1 MSTARSSFARAWGGF
16 AVAPII
22 DALLSGLL
30 TGGIYALMAS
40 GLTLIFGVL
49 EIVNVAQGILVIL
62 GAYLSYA
69 LYQYLHID
77 IFLGLLITMPV
88 MFVLGL
94 GIEWAFIRR
103 LKQDPSRIM
112 LSVLV
117 MFAVALII
125 EGALNLIFTP
135 DLVTL
140 HASYIDASWPIAGFY
155 LPYVYV
161 FSFILSV
168 ALLIGLYFL
177 VYRTQFGYSLRASMQ
192 NRTAAALIG
201 IDVRRVSAITFA
213 IGVALTAAG
222 GMAYG
227 ATNLFNAASSYDLIS
242 RLLVII
248 VLGGLG
254 SLSGALFAVYC
265 DLYPALCSSGN
276 RLESLFGLFWL
287 HLPGLCFLYRHWS
300 LHPCAHMQSLADTK
314 WVYTISAAPCG
325 WPGSGHFRYPNGL
338 GRFAYAAGDVCCC
351 YYRYDVCPAGVGFQS
366 LRFHQRLERDN
377 LSFNHMER

>member
-1 MSTARSSFARAWGGF
+1 MAL
-16 AVAPII
+16 II
-22 DALLSGLL
+22 DALLSGIL

-62 GAYLSYA
+62 GAYLSYT

-88 MFVLGL
+88 MFVFCL

-103 LKQDPSRIM
+103 LKQDQSRIM

-125 EGALNLIFTP
+125 EGTLNLIFTP

-140 HASYIDASWPIAGFY
+140 HATYIDASWPIAGFY

-161 FSFILSV
+161 FAFILSV
-168 ALLIGLYFL
+168 VLLTGLYFL

-192 NRTAAALIG
+192 NRTAAELIG

-254 SLSGALFAVYC
+254 SLSGALFASLGMLVIS
-265 DLYPALCSSGN
+265 DLTTALWGSQWASTVFFVLLVVLLVFRPQG
-276 RLESLFGLFWL
+276 LFGQLE
-287 HLPGLCFLYRHWS
+287 
-300 LHPCAHMQSLADTK
+300 
-314 WVYTISAAPCG
+314 
-325 WPGSGHFRYPNGL
+325 
-338 GRFAYAAGDVCCC
+338 GRK
-351 YYRYDVCPAGVGFQS
+351 Q
-366 LRFHQRLERDN
+366 
-377 LSFNHMER
+377 